1 MTIVDAAEPSQ
12 SGPPVVIPVAA
23 DGVQRATITLDS
35 YSYTPNHLIVE
46 AGKPVELTLTS
57 VTTID
62 PAQFYHQRP
71 GGKPIRRTGCECRQD
86 GHHEIYTDS
95 AWHISHLLRQTSLA
109 VAQPSR
115 QRDGREAGSAI
126 GVATSIETSK
136 QELLRDLLK
145 QVSRLFYTT
154 LVVVPADVRDQVS
167 LGYLFARAADTIA
180 DTELIDRP
188 RRLDLLGQLK
198 AQFVSDQ
205 IAWAQVREIQQ
216 AVGPIQQ
223 NSAERIL
230 LERLEDCFRLF
241 QTFSPDDRR
250 RVQRLMTTLTQGME
264 MDLAVFPGTS
274 AEDLTV
280 LKTLDD
286 LDRYT
291 YYVAGCVGEFWTDLM
306 CAHRKALASW
316 KVREMSE
323 VGVRFGK
330 GLQLT
335 NIVKDIAHDLQ
346 KGRCY
351 VPAPM
356 LAEAGLTARDLLDQ
370 RNRPRFQPVLS
381 KLVRM
386 AVEHLDQGW
395 LYTMAIPRFETR
407 LRLSCMWPILSAGES
422 LKLVMNSPD
431 LLNPAVKVKIPRSK
445 VYQIMAL
452 TTFTGA
458 CGYVGTAYWGRLR
471 KQII

>member
-1 MTIVDAAEPSQ
+1 M
-12 SGPPVVIPVAA
+12 
-23 DGVQRATITLDS
+23 IT
-35 YSYTPNHLIVE
+35 
-46 AGKPVELTLTS
+46 G
-57 VTTID
+57 
-62 PAQFYHQRP
+62 
-71 GGKPIRRTGCECRQD
+71 
-86 GHHEIYTDS
+86 TDV
-95 AWHISHLLRQTSLA
+95 L
-109 VAQPSR
+109 P
-115 QRDGREAGSAI
+115 
-126 GVATSIETSK
+126 

-145 QVSRLFYTT
+145 RVSRLFYTT

-167 LGYLFARAADTIA
+167 LAYLFARAADTIA

-188 RRLDLLGQLK
+188 RRLDYLSQLK
-198 AQFVSDQ
+198 AQFISDH
-205 IAWAQVREIQQ
+205 IAWAQVRDIQQ
-216 AVGPIQQ
+216 AIGPLQRD
-223 NSAERIL
+223 SAERML

-241 QTFSPDDRR
+241 QSFAPDDRR

-264 MDLAVFPGTS
+264 MDLTVFPGESTR
-274 AEDLTV
+274 DLAA

-306 CAHRKALASW
+306 CAHRRALRSW
-316 KVREMSE
+316 NVRGMSE

-335 NIVKDIAHDLQ
+335 NIVKDVAHDLQ
-346 KGRCY
+346 RGRCY
-351 VPAPM
+351 IPES
-356 LAEAGLTARDLLDQ
+356 LLSEAGLTARELLDQ
-370 RNRPRFQPVLS
+370 SHLPRLQPIMS
-381 KLVRM
+381 RLVRI

-395 LYTMAIPRFETR
+395 LYTMAIPRTETR

-422 LKLVMNSPD
+422 LKLALTSPD

-452 TTFTGA
+452 TAGTFA

>member
-1 MTIVDAAEPSQ
+1 MA
-12 SGPPVVIPVAA
+12 
-23 DGVQRATITLDS
+23 
-35 YSYTPNHLIVE
+35 
-46 AGKPVELTLTS
+46 TS
-57 VTTID
+57 V
-62 PAQFYHQRP
+62 
-71 GGKPIRRTGCECRQD
+71 
-86 GHHEIYTDS
+86 
-95 AWHISHLLRQTSLA
+95 
-109 VAQPSR
+109 
-115 QRDGREAGSAI
+115 
-126 GVATSIETSK
+126 ETFK

-167 LGYLFARAADTIA
+167 LAYLFARAADTIA

-198 AQFVSDQ
+198 AQFVNDQ
-205 IAWAQVREIQQ
+205 LIWTQIQEIQQ
-216 AVGPIQQ
+216 AVAPIQQ
-223 NSAERIL
+223 DSAERIL
-230 LERLEDCFRLF
+230 LERLEDCFKLF

-250 RVQRLMTTLTQGME
+250 RIQRLMSTLTQGME
-264 MDLAVFPGTS
+264 MDLVVFHGTT

-306 CAHRKALASW
+306 CAHRTALASW
-316 KVREMSE
+316 KVQEMSE

-346 KGRCY
+346 RGRCY

-356 LAEAGLTARDLLDQ
+356 LAEAGLTGRDLLDQ
-370 RNRPRFQPVLS
+370 RNRARFQPVLN

-395 LYTMAIPRFETR
+395 LYAMAVPRYETR

-431 LLNPAVKVKIPRSK
+431 LLNPAVKVKIPRSQ

-452 TTFTGA
+452 TTGTFA
-458 CGYVGTAYWGRLR
+458 CGHVGTACWGRLR
-471 KQII
+471 KQIV

>member
-1 MTIVDAAEPSQ
+1 
-12 SGPPVVIPVAA
+12 
-23 DGVQRATITLDS
+23 
-35 YSYTPNHLIVE
+35 
-46 AGKPVELTLTS
+46 
-57 VTTID
+57 
-62 PAQFYHQRP
+62 
-71 GGKPIRRTGCECRQD
+71 
-86 GHHEIYTDS
+86 
-95 AWHISHLLRQTSLA
+95 
-109 VAQPSR
+109 
-115 QRDGREAGSAI
+115 
-126 GVATSIETSK
+126 VATSVETFK

-167 LGYLFARAADTIA
+167 LAYLFARAADTIA

-198 AQFVSDQ
+198 AQFVNDQ
-205 IAWAQVREIQQ
+205 LIWTQIQEIQQ
-216 AVGPIQQ
+216 AVAPIQQ
-223 NSAERIL
+223 DSAERIL
-230 LERLEDCFRLF
+230 LERLEDCFKLF

-250 RVQRLMTTLTQGME
+250 RIQRLMSTLTQGME
-264 MDLAVFPGTS
+264 MDLVVFHGTT

-306 CAHRKALASW
+306 CAHRTALASW

-346 KGRCY
+346 RGRCY

-356 LAEAGLTARDLLDQ
+356 LAEAGLTGRDLLDQ
-370 RNRPRFQPVLS
+370 RNRARFQPVLS

-395 LYTMAIPRFETR
+395 LYAMAVPRYETR

-431 LLNPAVKVKIPRSK
+431 LLNPAVKVKIPRSQ

-452 TTFTGA
+452 TTGTFA
-458 CGYVGTAYWGRLR
+458 CGHVGTACWGRLR
-471 KQII
+471 KQIV

>member
-1 MTIVDAAEPSQ
+1 
-12 SGPPVVIPVAA
+12 VV
-23 DGVQRATITLDS
+23 
-35 YSYTPNHLIVE
+35 
-46 AGKPVELTLTS
+46 TS
-57 VTTID
+57 V
-62 PAQFYHQRP
+62 
-71 GGKPIRRTGCECRQD
+71 
-86 GHHEIYTDS
+86 
-95 AWHISHLLRQTSLA
+95 
-109 VAQPSR
+109 
-115 QRDGREAGSAI
+115 
-126 GVATSIETSK
+126 ETSK

-167 LGYLFARAADTIA
+167 LAYLFARAADTIA

-205 IAWAQVREIQQ
+205 ISWTQVRDLQQ
-216 AVGPIQQ
+216 AVAPIQE

-230 LERLEDCFRLF
+230 LERLEDCLKLF

-250 RVQRLMTTLTQGME
+250 RIQRLMTTLTQGME
-264 MDLAVFPGTS
+264 MDLVVFPGTS
-274 AEDLTV
+274 AKDLTI

-306 CAHRKALASW
+306 CAHRTALASW

-356 LAEAGLTARDLLDQ
+356 LAEAGLTGRDLLDQ
-370 RNRPRFQPVLS
+370 RNRARFQPVLRE
-381 KLVRM
+381 LVRM
-386 AVEHLDQGW
+386 AVAHLDQGW
-395 LYTMAIPRFETR
+395 LYTLSIPRYETR

-422 LKLVMNSPD
+422 LKLIMNSPD

-452 TTFTGA
+452 TTSTVA
-458 CGYVGTAYWGRLR
+458 CGYIGTAYWGRLR
-471 KQII
+471 KQLV

>member
-1 MTIVDAAEPSQ
+1 MTTN
-12 SGPPVVIPVAA
+12 
-23 DGVQRATITLDS
+23 R
-35 YSYTPNHLIVE
+35 
-46 AGKPVELTLTS
+46 
-57 VTTID
+57 
-62 PAQFYHQRP
+62 
-71 GGKPIRRTGCECRQD
+71 
-86 GHHEIYTDS
+86 
-95 AWHISHLLRQTSLA
+95 
-109 VAQPSR
+109 
-115 QRDGREAGSAI
+115 
-126 GVATSIETSK
+126 ETSK

-180 DTELIDRP
+180 DTELIDRS

-205 IAWAQVREIQQ
+205 IAWSQVDAIQQ
-216 AVGPIQQ
+216 AVGPVQQ
-223 NSAERIL
+223 NPSERIL
-230 LERLEDCFRLF
+230 LERLEDCFRLL
-241 QTFSPDDRR
+241 QDFSPDDRR
-250 RVQRLMTTLTQGME
+250 RIQRLMTTLTQGME
-264 MDLAVFPGTS
+264 MDLAVFPGTTA
-274 AEDLTV
+274 AELTG
-280 LKTLDD
+280 LKTLDE

-306 CAHRKALASW
+306 CAHREALAHW

-323 VGVRFGK
+323 AGVRFGK

-335 NIVKDIAHDLQ
+335 NIVKDIAQDLRN
-346 KGRCY
+346 GRCY
-351 VPAPM
+351 VPEPL
-356 LAEAGLTARDLLDQ
+356 LAEAGLTAQDLLDQ
-370 RNRPRFQPVLS
+370 RNRARFQPVLR

-395 LYTMAIPRFETR
+395 LYTMSLPRGEMR

-458 CGYVGTAYWGRLR
+458 CGHVGTAYWGHLR

>member
-1 MTIVDAAEPSQ
+1 
-12 SGPPVVIPVAA
+12 
-23 DGVQRATITLDS
+23 
-35 YSYTPNHLIVE
+35 
-46 AGKPVELTLTS
+46 
-57 VTTID
+57 
-62 PAQFYHQRP
+62 
-71 GGKPIRRTGCECRQD
+71 
-86 GHHEIYTDS
+86 
-95 AWHISHLLRQTSLA
+95 
-109 VAQPSR
+109 
-115 QRDGREAGSAI
+115 
-126 GVATSIETSK
+126 VATSIETSK

-154 LVVVPADVRDQVS
+154 LIVVPADVRDQVS
-167 LGYLFARAADTIA
+167 LAYLFARAADTIA

-198 AQFVSDQ
+198 AQ
-205 IAWAQVREIQQ
+205 Q
-216 AVGPIQQ
+216 AVAPIQQ

-230 LERLEDCFRLF
+230 LERLEDCFKLF

-250 RVQRLMTTLTQGME
+250 RVQRLMSTLTQGME
-264 MDLAVFPGTS
+264 MDLVIFPGTS
-274 AEDLTV
+274 AGDLTA

-370 RNRPRFQPVLS
+370 QNRARFQPVLS
-381 KLVRM
+381 KLVHM
-386 AVEHLDQGW
+386 AVGHLDQGW
-395 LYTMAIPRFETR
+395 LYAMSIPRHETR

-431 LLNPAVKVKIPRSK
+431 LLNPAVKVKIPRSQ

-452 TTFTGA
+452 TTGTFA
-458 CGYVGTAYWGRLR
+458 CGYVGTACWGRLR
-471 KQII
+471 KQIV

>member
-1 MTIVDAAEPSQ
+1 
-12 SGPPVVIPVAA
+12 
-23 DGVQRATITLDS
+23 
-35 YSYTPNHLIVE
+35 
-46 AGKPVELTLTS
+46 
-57 VTTID
+57 
-62 PAQFYHQRP
+62 
-71 GGKPIRRTGCECRQD
+71 
-86 GHHEIYTDS
+86 
-95 AWHISHLLRQTSLA
+95 
-109 VAQPSR
+109 
-115 QRDGREAGSAI
+115 
-126 GVATSIETSK
+126 
-136 QELLRDLLK
+136 
-145 QVSRLFYTT
+145 
-154 LVVVPADVRDQVS
+154 
-167 LGYLFARAADTIA
+167 
-180 DTELIDRP
+180 
-188 RRLDLLGQLK
+188 
-198 AQFVSDQ
+198 
-205 IAWAQVREIQQ
+205 
-216 AVGPIQQ
+216 
-223 NSAERIL
+223 
-230 LERLEDCFRLF
+230 
-241 QTFSPDDRR
+241 
-250 RVQRLMTTLTQGME
+250 MTTLTQGME
-264 MDLAVFPGTS
+264 MDLVVFPGTS

-335 NIVKDIAHDLQ
+335 NIVKDVAHDLQ

-351 VPAPM
+351 VPAPL
-356 LAEAGLTARDLLDQ
+356 LAEAGLAARDLLDQ
-370 RNRPRFQPVLS
+370 RNRTRFQPVLS

-395 LYTMAIPRFETR
+395 LYAMAIPRYETR

-445 VYQIMAL
+445 VYQIMTL
-452 TTFTGA
+452 TTSTYA

>member
-1 MTIVDAAEPSQ
+1 
-12 SGPPVVIPVAA
+12 
-23 DGVQRATITLDS
+23 
-35 YSYTPNHLIVE
+35 
-46 AGKPVELTLTS
+46 
-57 VTTID
+57 
-62 PAQFYHQRP
+62 
-71 GGKPIRRTGCECRQD
+71 
-86 GHHEIYTDS
+86 
-95 AWHISHLLRQTSLA
+95 
-109 VAQPSR
+109 
-115 QRDGREAGSAI
+115 
-126 GVATSIETSK
+126 VATSIETSK
-136 QELLRDLLK
+136 RELLRDLLK

-167 LGYLFARAADTIA
+167 LAYLFARAADTIA

-205 IAWAQVREIQQ
+205 LTWTQVREIQQ

-230 LERLEDCFRLF
+230 LERLEDCFKLL
-241 QTFSPDDRR
+241 QTFSPGDRR
-250 RVQRLMTTLTQGME
+250 RIQRLMTTLTQGME
-264 MDLAVFPGTS
+264 MDLVVFPGKS
-274 AEDLTV
+274 SEDLV
-280 LKTLDD
+280 ALKTFDD

-306 CAHRKALASW
+306 CAHRQALASW

-335 NIVKDIAHDLQ
+335 NIVKDLAHDLQ

-351 VPAPM
+351 VPMPM
-356 LAEAGLTARDLLDQ
+356 LAEAGFKPRDLLNQ
-370 RNRPRFQPVLS
+370 ENLSRFRPVLS

-386 AVEHLDQGW
+386 ATEHLDQGW
-395 LYTMAIPRFETR
+395 MYTMAIPRHETR

-431 LLNPAVKVKIPRSK
+431 LLNPVVKVKIPRSK
-445 VYQIMAL
+445 VYQIIAL
-452 TTFTGA
+452 TTGTGA
-458 CGYVGTAYWGRLR
+458 CGSVGTAYWGRLR
-471 KQII
+471 KQIM

>member
-1 MTIVDAAEPSQ
+1 M
-12 SGPPVVIPVAA
+12 
-23 DGVQRATITLDS
+23 
-35 YSYTPNHLIVE
+35 
-46 AGKPVELTLTS
+46 
-57 VTTID
+57 
-62 PAQFYHQRP
+62 
-71 GGKPIRRTGCECRQD
+71 
-86 GHHEIYTDS
+86 
-95 AWHISHLLRQTSLA
+95 
-109 VAQPSR
+109 
-115 QRDGREAGSAI
+115 
-126 GVATSIETSK
+126 
-136 QELLRDLLK
+136 
-145 QVSRLFYTT
+145 
-154 LVVVPADVRDQVS
+154 VPADVRDQVG
-167 LGYLFARAADTIA
+167 LAYLFARAADTIA

-188 RRLDLLGQLK
+188 RRLDFLSQLK
-198 AQFVSDQ
+198 GQFVSDQ
-205 IAWAQVREIQQ
+205 IAWAQIQNIQ
-216 AVGPIQQ
+216 RAVGPLQQ
-223 NSAERIL
+223 DSAERVL

-241 QTFSPDDRR
+241 LDFSQDDRH
-250 RVQRLMTTLTQGME
+250 RVQRLMATLMQGME
-264 MDLAVFPGTS
+264 MDLSVFPGTS
-274 AEDLTV
+274 VADLV
-280 LKTLDD
+280 ALKTLDD

-351 VPAPM
+351 IPETM
-356 LAEAGLTARDLLDQ
+356 LAEAGLKPRDLLDQ
-370 RNRPRFQPVLS
+370 KNLPRFRPVLS

-386 AVEHLDQGW
+386 ATEHLDQGW
-395 LYTMAIPRFETR
+395 LYTMSIPRYETR

-431 LLNPAVKVKIPRSK
+431 LLNPTVKVKIPRGK

-458 CGYVGTAYWGRLR
+458 CGYSGTAYWGRLR
-471 KQII
+471 KQIV

>member
-1 MTIVDAAEPSQ
+1 MA
-12 SGPPVVIPVAA
+12 
-23 DGVQRATITLDS
+23 
-35 YSYTPNHLIVE
+35 
-46 AGKPVELTLTS
+46 TS
-57 VTTID
+57 V
-62 PAQFYHQRP
+62 
-71 GGKPIRRTGCECRQD
+71 
-86 GHHEIYTDS
+86 
-95 AWHISHLLRQTSLA
+95 
-109 VAQPSR
+109 
-115 QRDGREAGSAI
+115 
-126 GVATSIETSK
+126 ETFK

-167 LGYLFARAADTIA
+167 LAYLFARAADTIA

-198 AQFVSDQ
+198 AQFVNDQ
-205 IAWAQVREIQQ
+205 LIWTQIQEIQQ
-216 AVGPIQQ
+216 AVAPIQQ
-223 NSAERIL
+223 DSAERIL
-230 LERLEDCFRLF
+230 LERLEDCFKLF

-250 RVQRLMTTLTQGME
+250 RIQRLMSTLTQGME
-264 MDLAVFPGTS
+264 MDLVVFHGTT

-306 CAHRKALASW
+306 CAHRTALASW
-316 KVREMSE
+316 KVQEMSE

-346 KGRCY
+346 RGRCY

-356 LAEAGLTARDLLDQ
+356 LAEAGLTGRDLLDQ
-370 RNRPRFQPVLS
+370 RNRARFQPVLN

-395 LYTMAIPRFETR
+395 LYAMAVPRYETR

-431 LLNPAVKVKIPRSK
+431 LLNPAVKVKIPRSQ

-452 TTFTGA
+452 TTGTFAQVACRFTH
-458 CGYVGTAYWGRLR
+458 VN
-471 KQII
+471 

>member
-1 MTIVDAAEPSQ
+1 
-12 SGPPVVIPVAA
+12 
-23 DGVQRATITLDS
+23 
-35 YSYTPNHLIVE
+35 
-46 AGKPVELTLTS
+46 
-57 VTTID
+57 
-62 PAQFYHQRP
+62 
-71 GGKPIRRTGCECRQD
+71 
-86 GHHEIYTDS
+86 
-95 AWHISHLLRQTSLA
+95 
-109 VAQPSR
+109 
-115 QRDGREAGSAI
+115 
-126 GVATSIETSK
+126 VATSIEPSK

-145 QVSRLFYTT
+145 HVSRLFYTT

-167 LGYLFARAADTIA
+167 LAYLFARAADTIA

-205 IAWAQVREIQQ
+205 LAWTQIRQIQQ

-223 NSAERIL
+223 NSAERLL
-230 LERLEDCFRLF
+230 LERLEDCFKLF

-264 MDLAVFPGTS
+264 MDLTVFPGTS
-274 AEDLTV
+274 SEDVTA

-306 CAHRKALASW
+306 CAHRKALSSW
-316 KVREMSE
+316 NVREMSE

-335 NIVKDIAHDLQ
+335 NIVKDIVHDLQ

-351 VPAPM
+351 VPSPI
-356 LAEAGLTARDLLDQ
+356 LAEAGLTAQDLLNQ
-370 RNRPRFQPVLS
+370 QNRARFQPVLS

-395 LYTMAIPRFETR
+395 LYTMSIPRHETR

-452 TTFTGA
+452 TTGTFA
-458 CGYVGTAYWGRLR
+458 CGQAGTAYWGHIR
-471 KQII
+471 KQIV